1 MPVCRAQMERACV
14 ERVDSSLHTLQSMR
28 GSKESEWLVHM
39 LGNPRQSARL
49 YSRVPAVA
57 ARQSA
62 ALVSTGA
69 QRPKP
74 LLCFCAP
81 IPSRC

>member
-49 YSRVPAVA
+49 
-57 ARQSA
+57 
-62 ALVSTGA
+62 
-69 QRPKP
+69 
-74 LLCFCAP
+74 
-81 IPSRC
+81 